1 MAKSNIILIVADD
14 MGYGDFGAFS
24 EGRVR
29 TPHLDALIGEGLCL
43 TQHYSGSPVCSPTRA
58 SLLTGRYAHRTGAL
72 SPQEVRGM
80 DRIALDEV
88 TIGDVFKHNGY
99 TTGLI
104 GKWHNGALDDRYH
117 PNARGFDAFVG
128 FRGGWMDYWDWWIE
142 RNGQREW
149 SDGRYLTDVFT
160 DEAVA
165 FVRQHKADPF
175 FVMLPYNAPHSPL
188 HAPEDVSTRY
198 VEEGHS
204 QQVAATYAMIEVMDA
219 GVGRILDE
227 LETLGIVDNTLVMF
241 TSDNGPA
248 MRLRADQVPEGWST
262 DTHRANAGLRAGKG
276 SVYEGGIRV
285 PMIIRWPDGL
295 ETGREITDLIHFTD
309 WLPTLS
315 AIAEIDVPETRALDG
330 RDQTPVLRGGESR
343 EIPRR
348 FWQWNGSEP
357 VYTSN
362 AAMRDGRYKLVR
374 PTLTMPPAN
383 EEAERLMARYVE
395 LDIEYKYHPERV
407 SLMTDPE
414 PERII
419 PEPLPVEI
427 YDVESDR
434 AEATNLADAESE
446 RVSRMLSELEAWCED
461 VEAERRRFQE

>member
-1 MAKSNIILIVADD
+1 MAKPNIILIVADD

-24 EGRVR
+24 EGRVN
-29 TPHLDALIGEGLCL
+29 TPNLDTLIGEGLCL
-43 TQHYSGSPVCSPTRA
+43 TQHYSGSPVCSPARA
-58 SLLTGRYAHRTGAL
+58 ALLTGRYAHRTGAL

-88 TIGDVFKHNGY
+88 TIGDVFKHGGY
-99 TTGLI
+99 ATGLI

-117 PNARGFDAFVG
+117 PNSRGFDAFVG
-128 FRGGWMDYWDWWIE
+128 FRGGWMDYWDWGIE
-142 RNGQREW
+142 RNGRREQ

-160 DEAVA
+160 DEAIA
-165 FVRQHKADPF
+165 FVRHHRDDPF
-175 FVMLPYNAPHSPL
+175 FLMLPYNAPHSPL
-188 HAPEDVSTRY
+188 HAPEDVTARY
-198 VEEGHS
+198 AEAGLS

-227 LETLGIVDNTLVMF
+227 LESLGIAENTIVMF

-248 MRLRADQVPEGWST
+248 MRLRDDQVPEGWST
-262 DTHRANAGLRAGKG
+262 DTLRPNAGLRAGKG

-285 PMIIRWPDGL
+285 PMIVRWPDGL
-295 ETGREITDLIHFTD
+295 GAGLEVTELVHFTD
-309 WLPTLS
+309 WLPTL
-315 AIAEIDVPETRALDG
+315 AALADVELPETRRLDG
-330 RDQTPVLRGGESR
+330 LDQRDVLRGGESSGP
-343 EIPRR
+343 PRR
-348 FWQWNGSEP
+348 FWQWSGSEP

-383 EEAERLMARYVE
+383 AEAERLMARYVD

-414 PERII
+414 PERHI
-419 PEPLPVEI
+419 PDPLPVEL
-427 YDVESDR
+427 YDVDSDR
-434 AEATNLADAESE
+434 AETFNLADKEPE
-446 RVSRMLSELEAWCED
+446 RVSRMLSELEAWCEE
-461 VEAERRRFQE
+461 VEAERSRLNG